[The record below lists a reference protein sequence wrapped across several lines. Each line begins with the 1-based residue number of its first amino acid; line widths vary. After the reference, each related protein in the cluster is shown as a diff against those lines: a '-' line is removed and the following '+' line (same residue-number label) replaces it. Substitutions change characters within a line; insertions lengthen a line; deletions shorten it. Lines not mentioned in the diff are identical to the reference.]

1 MTHTPAAGVLA
12 GCLRWFIIA
21 GSFAFGSAQA
31 AGHDDVEAL
40 RRDIDA
46 LKKGQD
52 AIAADVAEIKQLLE
66 PLRQQSPVHPVE
78 GSLDL
83 AGAPLKGNAQA
94 VLTMVE
100 FSDFQ
105 CPYCKRHV
113 DTTVPELEK
122 DYVTSGK
129 VRYAFVD
136 FPLESIHP
144 QAFKAAEASHCAE
157 EQQHFWEMHDRLFA
171 NQEALTPEDLVGH
184 AKALGLNTT
193 TFKQCLDSGKYADKI
208 KANVAAGE
216 RFGVSGTPAVLLGIS
231 EGTGVKG
238 VKLLVGSLP
247 FSVFKEEIDKL
258 LAEQATAK

>member
-1 MTHTPAAGVLA
+1 MTHTSRTGVLA

-31 AGHDDVEAL
+31 AGHDDIEAL

-52 AIAADVAEIKQLLE
+52 AMAADVAEIKQLLE
-66 PLRQQSPVHPVE
+66 PLRQQSPVHAAE

-83 AGAPLKGNAQA
+83 AGAPLKGSAQA
-94 VLTMVE
+94 TLTMVE

-122 DYVTSGK
+122 EYVTSGK
-129 VRYAFVD
+129 IRYAFVD

-144 QAFKAAEASHCAE
+144 LAFKAAEASHCAD
-157 EQQHFWEMHDRLFA
+157 EQHHFWEMHDRLFA
-171 NQEALTPEDLVGH
+171 NQEALKPEDLVGH
-184 AKALGLNTT
+184 AKALGLDTT
-193 TFKQCLDSGKYADKI
+193 AFKQCLDSGKYADRI

-216 RFGVSGTPAVLLGIS
+216 KFGVSGTPAVLLGIS
-231 EGTGVKG
+231 QGTEVKA

-247 FSVFKEEIDKL
+247 FSVFKEEIDQL
-258 LAEQATAK
+258 LAEQETKK

>member
-1 MTHTPAAGVLA
+1 MTHTSRTGVLA
-12 GCLRWFIIA
+12 GCLRWFIVA

-31 AGHDDVEAL
+31 AGHDDIEAL

-113 DTTVPELEK
+113 DTTLPELEK
-122 DYVTSGK
+122 EYVVSGK

-184 AKALGLNTT
+184 AKALGLDATR
-193 TFKQCLDSGKYADKI
+193 FKQCLDSDKYADRI

-238 VKLLVGSLP
+238 VRLLVGSLP

-258 LAEQATAK
+258 LAEQTPAK

>member
-1 MTHTPAAGVLA
+1 MTHTSPTGVLA
-12 GCLRWFIIA
+12 GYLRAFIIA
-21 GSFAFGSAQA
+21 GGLAIGSAQA
-31 AGHDDVEAL
+31 AGHDDIAAL

-66 PLRQQSPVHPVE
+66 PLRPQSPVRPAE

-83 AGAPLKGNAQA
+83 TGVPLKGNAQA

-122 DYVTSGK
+122 EYVAAGT

-144 QAFKAAEASHCAE
+144 QAFKAAEAAHCAE

-171 NQEALTPEDLVGH
+171 NQQALTPDDLVGH
-184 AKALGLNTT
+184 AKALGLDAA
-193 TFKQCLDSGKYADKI
+193 TFKQCLDSDKYAGKI
-208 KANVAAGE
+208 RANVAAGE
-216 RFGVSGTPAVLLGIS
+216 KFGVSGTPAVLLGVS
-231 EGTGVKG
+231 QGTEVKA